1 MACAQLR
8 SSLISK
14 VLETK
19 KELCPGISTSELLID
34 PSNLSSYP
42 LPSSSE
48 LTLYRVADQVVKAV
62 RECKPFILD
71 TTGRKKLKLEKAL
84 HFEPYHG
91 IQVRCIDRLFDNKI
105 ANQEVDD
112 GFLRDLAAN
121 VHTGLMERISMQ
133 KVFRMFSIPDD
144 REFYNYCERFPKET
158 YDPTMRCFRLF
169 LTWKKYDSHG
179 ATYQNL
185 RTTLDK
191 YSIFCG
197 RNPVSYWL
205 KLVESTP
212 FECFWDVFTC
222 RYQWWSMLAAGP
234 TWQSPNNTGKAVKCT
249 TC

>member
-1 MACAQLR
+1 MACVRLR

-19 KELCPGISTSELLID
+19 EELCPGISTTELLID

-91 IQVRCIDRLFDNKI
+91 IQVRCIDRLFDNEV

-112 GFLRDLAAN
+112 SFLHDLASN
-121 VHTGLMERISMQ
+121 IHIKLMEYISMQ
-133 KVFRMFSIPDD
+133 AALRMFSISNA
-144 REFYNYCERFPKET
+144 RHFYSYCQQFPTERYNPA
-158 YDPTMRCFRLF
+158 MRCFCLF
-169 LTWKKYDSHG
+169 LTWKKYDPNS
-179 ATYQNL
+179 TYQSL

-197 RNPVSYWL
+197 RNPLVRLHCYEILALLHLNCYNHPTDKKQPQSLYWIENQFFL
-205 KLVESTP
+205 
-212 FECFWDVFTC
+212 
-222 RYQWWSMLAAGP
+222 
-234 TWQSPNNTGKAVKCT
+234 TWLNNTWLHFHC
-249 TC
+249 